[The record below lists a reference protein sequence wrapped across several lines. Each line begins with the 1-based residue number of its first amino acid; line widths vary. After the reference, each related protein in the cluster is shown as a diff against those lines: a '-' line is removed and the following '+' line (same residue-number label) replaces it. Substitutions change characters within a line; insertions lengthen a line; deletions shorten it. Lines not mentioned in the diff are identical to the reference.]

1 MIVVFKMG
9 APLGLIA
16 PRAASP
22 GGPTAAVEIRRPIFD
37 MLDNNYQL

>member
-16 PRAASP
+16 PRAASR
-22 GGPTAAVEIRRPIFD
+22 RRPAGRRRRLKFAADI
-37 MLDNNYQL
+37 